1 MECKEIKEYI
11 TDYLLGELDSV
22 TEMKISEHL
31 LECRVCQEELRNLE
45 TLLATMKDNKEFTP
59 RKLVLRHIK
68 KSVQSEK
75 RFSTFAFF
83 NKPVKLYYAVAMF
96 LLGIFL
102 MSIPTILIKNR
113 DIKSEEIEIR
123 PKARYE
129 TTTPDTI
136 AFYAAPSHKLGGT

>member
-1 MECKEIKEYI
+1 MECKETQEYI
-11 TDYLLGELDSV
+11 TDYLTGELDSV
-22 TEMKISEHL
+22 TEMRVSEHL
-31 LECRVCQEELRNLE
+31 LECRVCQEELKNLE
-45 TLLATMKDNKEFTP
+45 TLLATMQDNKKFTP

-68 KSVQSEK
+68 KSVHMEK
-75 RFSTFAFF
+75 RFNAFVFF
-83 NKPVKLYYAVAMF
+83 NKPVKLYYAVSMF

-102 MSIPTILIKNR
+102 MSIPSILIKNR
-113 DIKSEEIEIR
+113 YIKSEETKVK